1 MLSPVQLAAKLG
13 ILPPT
18 PEQAAVIE
26 AGLEPMVVMAGAG
39 SGKSE
44 TMAGRVVWLV
54 ANGLVRPEQV
64 LGLTFTRKAAGELS
78 ARVRER
84 LNGLVETKQVPA
96 DLMEGEPTISTYH
109 AYAAR
114 LVTDHA
120 LREALEPTMRLVSPA
135 VSWQLAGRVVSAYDG
150 PMEQVEWSPATV
162 TRAVLELAGELA
174 EHLRTPRDVREVGTW
189 LAQRY
194 ARLPGTPVKD
204 QRRPLVV
211 QRAREQ
217 LLPLVEA
224 YDRLKRSR
232 EVVDHGDQMALAAR
246 IAAKHAD
253 VGEIERGRFAVVLLD
268 EYQDTSHA
276 QLVLLRALFG
286 GGHPVTAVG
295 DPCQSIY
302 GWRGASAGNL
312 TRFPRDFR
320 TASGELAPINRL
332 SVSFRNGDA
341 VLDVAARLQLPLRM
355 EAREV
360 PVLVPGGN
368 RVDRGRVVC
377 AFHETA
383 DDEAEWVA
391 SGIAR
396 VLGAESAPDGMPW
409 GEGER
414 KRAKQSAWGGPQCLQ
429 PHDVAI
435 LARKRSQFPALRR
448 ALEARGIPV
457 EIVGLGGLLTVP
469 EVADIV
475 STLRVVYD
483 PSAGDALV
491 RLLSGPRWRI
501 GPADLKELGERAR
514 ELNRETREGSSPVA
528 DPLDQVVADMA
539 EERGSLVDAL
549 DELPDRPAW
558 QDLFSP
564 LAAVRLVAMAQELRV
579 LRAHTGQPLPD
590 LILEIERTLGLDIE
604 VAARGTAVGPF
615 AARADLDAFLDA
627 ASRFAGDSED
637 PTLGAFLAFLK
648 AADEEENGL
657 DAGRVGE
664 SNSVKLMTVHASK
677 GLEWPV
683 VVVPGLSQ
691 ALSKAGTLTVGTM
704 FPARATTSPKWTE
717 NPRKLPYPLRGDASD
732 LPELAGLA
740 KEELADF
747 DERCRDRDLLEE
759 RRLAYVAVTRAH
771 YLLIASGYR
780 WGTAAK
786 PLEPSDFLVEIRETC
801 GRVAFWAP
809 EVEEGATNP
818 LLAEPAES
826 VWPIAPEDVRYAA
839 VLDGATMVEAAL
851 AALAGGGAAP
861 GGGSVSGPGSA
872 SGSGSVS
879 GAGSVS
885 AYEDVPFPEFPGAP
899 GGGVPFPEES
909 GEADVPFPDDESVPF
924 PGDPWDE
931 SFPAD
936 PEDEDVPFS
945 SGPQDAGAST
955 EAPGGVLPT
964 RRSEPAGT
972 GPGAVSGT
980 LPEGGAGPERV
991 SEPVSGPQA
1000 KSGPEA
1006 ESGPEVDSGSE
1017 AESGSQAE
1025 SGPEAKSGSEAE
1037 AALEAGP
1044 GPGPE
1049 SRPGAGVAFEADSG
1063 PHAGSAP
1070 APETEPEPEPEPEN
1084 ENEFE
1089 PWAGF
1094 EAEAGES
1101 PERWP
1106 VPVADLRGWDRER
1119 AKAWERDIELLLRE
1133 RELNRRRGSGRVE
1146 LPTHLTVSS
1155 LVTLASDAKAL
1166 ARQIRR
1172 PVPKKPAPLARRGT
1186 SFHRWLEG
1194 RWGQQRLMD
1203 EFELPGAS
1211 DDFEET
1217 DAHLD
1222 ELRARFEESEWAGR
1236 EPFDVEV
1243 PFETMIADRVV
1254 RGRMDAVFQVSDD
1267 RYEVVD
1273 WKTGRRPNGKKAEAA
1288 ASVQLAAYRLAW
1300 SHLAAVPLDRV
1311 SAAFHYVLLNETV
1324 RPVNLLDERGLV
1336 TLVESVPA
1344 LR

>member
-1 MLSPVQLAAKLG
+1 MLSPTQLAAKLG

-18 PEQAAVIE
+18 PEQAEVIE
-26 AGLEPMVVMAGAG
+26 AGLEPMVVVAGAG

-64 LGLTFTRKAAGELS
+64 LGLTFTRKAAGEL
-78 ARVRER
+78 AVRVRER
-84 LNGLVETKQVPA
+84 LNGLVAAEQVPA
-96 DLMEGEPTISTYH
+96 DLLAGEPTISTYH

-135 VSWQLAGRVVSAYDG
+135 VSWQLAGRVVSGYDG
-150 PMEQVEWSPATV
+150 PMEQIEWGPATV

-174 EHLRTPRDVREVGTW
+174 EHLRTPRDVREIGAW
-189 LAQRY
+189 LTERHQ
-194 ARLPGTPVKD
+194 RLPGRPI
-204 QRRPLVV
+204 QLQNRPLAT

-224 YDRLKRSR
+224 YDRLKRRR

-246 IAAKHAD
+246 IAAGHPE

-276 QLVLLRALFG
+276 QLVLLRSLFG

-302 GWRGASAGNL
+302 GWRGASSGNL

-320 TASGELAPINRL
+320 TASGELAPVRRL

-341 VLDVAARLQLPLRM
+341 VLDVAARVQIPLRL

-368 RVDRGRVVC
+368 RVERGRVVC

-383 DDEAEWVA
+383 DEEAEWVA
-391 SGIAR
+391 DRIDKL
-396 VLGAESAPDGMPW
+396 LGTESAPDGLPW
-409 GEGER
+409 GDGER
-414 KRAKQSAWGGPQCLQ
+414 KKAKQSAWGGPQCLQ
-429 PHDVAI
+429 PNDVAI

-457 EIVGLGGLLTVP
+457 EVVGLGGLMTVP

-475 STLRVVYD
+475 ATLRVIYD

-514 ELNRETREGSSPVA
+514 ELNRENHERGPGTA

-549 DELPDRPAW
+549 DELPDRPEW

-564 LAAVRLVAMAQELRV
+564 LARVRLVALAQELRI

-590 LILEIERTLGLDIE
+590 LIVEIERRLGLDIE
-604 VAARGTAVGPF
+604 VAARGSAVGVF

-627 ASRFAGDSED
+627 AARFAGDSED

-657 DAGRVGE
+657 DVGRVGE

-683 VVVPGLSQ
+683 VVVPGMSQ
-691 ALSKAGTLTVGTM
+691 ALAKSGALTVGTI
-704 FPARATTSPKWTE
+704 FPARPVTSPKWTE

-732 LPELAGLA
+732 LPQLAGLS
-740 KEELADF
+740 KEELVEF
-747 DERCRDRDLLEE
+747 DERCRDRDLMEE

-780 WGTAAK
+780 WGSASK
-786 PLEPSDFLVEIRETC
+786 PLEPSDFLMEIRETC
-801 GRVAFWAP
+801 GRVAVWAP
-809 EVEEGATNP
+809 EAEEGATNP
-818 LLAEPAES
+818 LLADPAES
-826 VWPIAPEDVRYAA
+826 PWPVTPDGLRYEA

-851 AALAGGGAAP
+851 AALSASSSGPAVSKGRTVPAGSRPTGPVVDLPFLDSFPDDPGAD
-861 GGGSVSGPGSA
+861 GSVP
-872 SGSGSVS
+872 VD
-879 GAGSVS
+879 
-885 AYEDVPFPEFPGAP
+885 EDVPFPEDF
-899 GGGVPFPEES
+899 
-909 GEADVPFPDDESVPF
+909 ADHGDFAAYPDDGDEDHGGFEAYGNFDDLPEAPPNRGPASR
-924 PGDPWDE
+924 PGDRDAA
-931 SFPAD
+931 SGTVDDAPALPASGHEPARD
-936 PEDEDVPFS
+936 TEDGPEHDRGPED
-945 SGPQDAGAST
+945 
-955 EAPGGVLPT
+955 
-964 RRSEPAGT
+964 
-972 GPGAVSGT
+972 
-980 LPEGGAGPERV
+980 GPERDR
-991 SEPVSGPQA
+991 
-1000 KSGPEA
+1000 GPE
-1006 ESGPEVDSGSE
+1006 DGSE
-1017 AESGSQAE
+1017 REHGR
-1025 SGPEAKSGSEAE
+1025 G
-1037 AALEAGP
+1037 
-1044 GPGPE
+1044 
-1049 SRPGAGVAFEADSG
+1049 
-1063 PHAGSAP
+1063 
-1070 APETEPEPEPEPEN
+1070 
-1084 ENEFE
+1084 
-1089 PWAGF
+1089 
-1094 EAEAGES
+1094 
-1101 PERWP
+1101 
-1106 VPVADLRGWDRER
+1106 PVADPATALAELRGWDRER

-1133 RELNRRRGSGRVE
+1133 RETRRRRGPGKVE
-1146 LPTHLTVSS
+1146 LPVHLTVSS
-1155 LVTLASDAKAL
+1155 LVTLASDPRSL
-1166 ARQIRR
+1166 ARRIRR
-1172 PVPKKPAPLARRGT
+1172 PVPRKPAPLARRGT
-1186 SFHRWLEG
+1186 SFHSWLES
-1194 RWGQQRLMD
+1194 RWGQQRLID
-1203 EFELPGAS
+1203 ELDLPGSS
-1211 DDFEET
+1211 DGVEELA

-1222 ELRARFEESEWAGR
+1222 ELRERFEESEWAGR
-1236 EPFDVEV
+1236 EPLDIEV
-1243 PFETMIADRVV
+1243 PFETMIADRLV
-1254 RGRMDAVFQVSDD
+1254 RGRMDAVFETPDGG
-1267 RYEVVD
+1267 YEVVD
-1273 WKTGRRPNGKKAEAA
+1273 WKTGQRPPGRKAEAA
-1288 ASVQLAAYRLAW
+1288 AAVQLAAYRLAW

-1311 SAAFHYVLLNETV
+1311 SAAFHYVRSNETV
-1324 RPVNLLDERGLV
+1324 RPANLLDERGLV
-1336 TLVESVPA
+1336 ALIESVPTIG
-1344 LR
+1344 

>member
-1 MLSPVQLAAKLG
+1 MRGALRAGPYGLRGRPVLSPSRLAAKLG

-18 PEQAAVIE
+18 PEQAEVIE
-26 AGLEPMVVMAGAG
+26 AGLEPMVVVAGAG

-78 ARVRER
+78 VRVRER
-84 LNGLVETKQVPA
+84 LNGLVAAEQVPA
-96 DLMEGEPTISTYH
+96 ELLEGEPTISTYH
-109 AYAAR
+109 AYASR

-150 PMEQVEWSPATV
+150 PMEQVEWGPATV

-174 EHLRTPRDVREVGTW
+174 EHLRGPQDVREVGAW
-189 LAQRY
+189 LAERY
-194 ARLPGTPVKD
+194 AALPGSPTLP
-204 QRRPLVV
+204 QRRPLAT

-246 IAAKHAD
+246 IAAKHAE

-276 QLVLLRALFG
+276 QLVLLRSLFG

-320 TASGELAPINRL
+320 TASGEPAPVRRL

-341 VLDVAARLQLPLRM
+341 VLDVAARVQLPLRM

-383 DDEAEWVA
+383 DDEAVWTA
-391 SGIAR
+391 GAIATL
-396 VLGAESAPDGMPW
+396 LGSESAPDGMPW

-414 KRAKQSAWGGPQCLQ
+414 KKAKQSAWGGPQCLQ

-448 ALEARGIPV
+448 ALEERGIPV
-457 EIVGLGGLLTVP
+457 EVVGLGGLLAVP
-469 EVADIV
+469 EVSDIV
-475 STLRVVYD
+475 STLRAIYD
-483 PSAGDALV
+483 PTAGDALV

-514 ELNRETREGSSPVA
+514 ELNRETREGGASVD

-549 DELPDRPAW
+549 DELPDRPEW
-558 QDLFSP
+558 QELFSP
-564 LAAVRLVAMAQELRV
+564 LARVRLLAMAQELRT

-590 LILEIERTLGLDIE
+590 LIAEIERRLGLDIE
-604 VAARGTAVGPF
+604 VAARGTAIGPF

-627 ASRFAGDSED
+627 AARFAGDSED

-683 VVVPGLSQ
+683 VVIPGMSQ

-704 FPARATTSPKWTE
+704 FPARPTTSPKWTD

-732 LPELAGLA
+732 LPRLSGLG
-740 KEELADF
+740 KEELAEF
-747 DERCRDRDLLEE
+747 DERCRERDLLEE

-780 WGTAAK
+780 WGSATK

-801 GRVAFWAP
+801 GHAAVWVPAADQ
-809 EVEEGATNP
+809 GATNP
-818 LLAEPAES
+818 LLAEPAEAT
-826 VWPIAPEDVRYAA
+826 WPVIPDGLRYQA
-839 VLDGATMVEAAL
+839 VQDGAFMVEAAI
-851 AALAGGGAAP
+851 AALTGTGPAP
-861 GGGSVSGPGSA
+861 AIGPTSP
-872 SGSGSVS
+872 
-879 GAGSVS
+879 
-885 AYEDVPFPEFPGAP
+885 ETPPDDVPFPE
-899 GGGVPFPEES
+899 VP
-909 GEADVPFPDDESVPF
+909 
-924 PGDPWDE
+924 
-931 SFPAD
+931 
-936 PEDEDVPFS
+936 PEDEDVPFPEAPEDEE
-945 SGPQDAGAST
+945 SGGSADFSAGATFHEST
-955 EAPGGVLPT
+955 GLPPARRDEAVLLFTSQGEAPAQ
-964 RRSEPAGT
+964 PAERA
-972 GPGAVSGT
+972 PG
-980 LPEGGAGPERV
+980 L
-991 SEPVSGPQA
+991 
-1000 KSGPEA
+1000 
-1006 ESGPEVDSGSE
+1006 
-1017 AESGSQAE
+1017 
-1025 SGPEAKSGSEAE
+1025 
-1037 AALEAGP
+1037 
-1044 GPGPE
+1044 
-1049 SRPGAGVAFEADSG
+1049 
-1063 PHAGSAP
+1063 
-1070 APETEPEPEPEPEN
+1070 
-1084 ENEFE
+1084 
-1089 PWAGF
+1089 
-1094 EAEAGES
+1094 
-1101 PERWP
+1101 
-1106 VPVADLRGWDRER
+1106 ADLRGWDRER
-1119 AKAWERDIELLLRE
+1119 AKAWERDTELLLRE
-1133 RELNRRRGSGRVE
+1133 RAMNRRRGSGRVE

-1155 LVTLASDAKAL
+1155 LVTLASDPKAL
-1166 ARQIRR
+1166 ARQVRR
-1172 PVPKKPAPLARRGT
+1172 PVPKKPTPLARRGT
-1186 SFHRWLEG
+1186 SFHRWLES
-1194 RWGQQRLMD
+1194 RWGQQRLLD
-1203 EFELPGAS
+1203 EFELPGSS

-1217 DAHLD
+1217 DAQLD
-1222 ELRARFEESEWAGR
+1222 ELRDRFEESEWAGR
-1236 EPFDVEV
+1236 EPLDVEV
-1243 PFETMIADRVV
+1243 PFETMIADRLV
-1254 RGRMDAVFQVSDD
+1254 RGRMDAVFETSDGH
-1267 RYEVVD
+1267 YEVVD
-1273 WKTGRRPNGKKAEAA
+1273 WKTGQRPRGKKAQAA
-1288 ASVQLAAYRLAW
+1288 AAVQLAAYRLAW
-1300 SHLAAVPLDRV
+1300 SHLADVPLGQV
-1311 SAAFHYVLLNETV
+1311 SAAFHYVRLNETV
-1324 RPVNLLDERGLV
+1324 RPVNPLDERGLIA
-1336 TLVESVPA
+1336 LLESVPT
-1344 LR
+1344 LK

>member
-54 ANGLVRPEQV
+54 ANGLLRPEQV
-64 LGLTFTRKAAGELS
+64 LGLTFTRKAAAELA

-84 LNGLVETKQVPA
+84 LNGLVEVGQVPA
-96 DLMEGEPTISTYH
+96 ELMEGEPTISTYH

-114 LVTDHA
+114 LVTEHA

-135 VSWQLAGRVVSAYDG
+135 VSWQLASRVVSAYDG

-174 EHLRTPRDVREVGTW
+174 EHLRTPQDVRDVGTK
-189 LAQRY
+189 LAQRF
-194 ARLPGTPVKD
+194 AELPGTPTKD
-204 QRRPLVV
+204 QRRPLLT

-224 YDRLKRSR
+224 YNRLKRSR

-246 IAAKHAD
+246 IADRHAD

-320 TASGELAPINRL
+320 TASGELAPVNRL

-360 PVLVPGGN
+360 PVLVPGKN
-368 RVDRGRVVC
+368 RVERGRVMC

-383 DDEAEWVA
+383 DDEARWAALE
-391 SGIAR
+391 IAR
-396 VLGAESAPDGMPW
+396 VLGVESAPDGMPW
-409 GEGER
+409 GDGER
-414 KRAKQSAWGGPQCLQ
+414 KKAKQSMWGGPQSLQ

-435 LARKRSQFPALRR
+435 LARKRSQFPALRK
-448 ALEARGIPV
+448 ALEERGIPV
-457 EIVGLGGLLTVP
+457 EVVGLGGLLLVP
-469 EVADIV
+469 EIADIV
-475 STLRVVYD
+475 STLRVIYD

-514 ELNRETREGSSPVA
+514 ELNRETREGASPVA

-564 LAAVRLVAMAQELRV
+564 LARVRLVAMAQELRL

-590 LILEIERTLGLDIE
+590 LILEIERRLGLDIE

-627 ASRFAGDSED
+627 AARFAGDSED

-691 ALSKAGTLTVGTM
+691 ALSKAGTLTVGTV
-704 FPARATTSPKWTE
+704 FPARSTTSPKWTE
-717 NPRKLPYPLRGDASD
+717 NPRKLPYQLRGDASD
-732 LPELAGLA
+732 LPGLAGLA

-780 WGTAAK
+780 WGTASR
-786 PLEPSDFLVEIRETC
+786 PLEPSDFLLEIRDTC

-809 EVEEGATNP
+809 EMEEGATNP
-818 LLAEPAES
+818 LLAEPAEAR
-826 VWPIAPEDVRYAA
+826 WPIEPDDARYAA

-851 AALAGGGAAP
+851 AALAGGAAP
-861 GGGSVSGPGSA
+861 VSF
-872 SGSGSVS
+872 
-879 GAGSVS
+879 
-885 AYEDVPFPEFPGAP
+885 EDVPFPEAP
-899 GGGVPFPEES
+899 RDYEDVPLPEAPRDEEVPFPEDPWDEEAFFPEDLS
-909 GEADVPFPDDESVPF
+909 DGEDDHGDTVPEDQGGGDVPLPSDPQEGNVPSPGAQGNGDVPFPGATDTWQ
-924 PGDPWDE
+924 GDR
-931 SFPAD
+931 AD
-936 PEDEDVPFS
+936 SEVE
-945 SGPQDAGAST
+945 AGA
-955 EAPGGVLPT
+955 G
-964 RRSEPAGT
+964 
-972 GPGAVSGT
+972 
-980 LPEGGAGPERV
+980 
-991 SEPVSGPQA
+991 
-1000 KSGPEA
+1000 
-1006 ESGPEVDSGSE
+1006 
-1017 AESGSQAE
+1017 
-1025 SGPEAKSGSEAE
+1025 
-1037 AALEAGP
+1037 
-1044 GPGPE
+1044 
-1049 SRPGAGVAFEADSG
+1049 
-1063 PHAGSAP
+1063 
-1070 APETEPEPEPEPEN
+1070 
-1084 ENEFE
+1084 
-1089 PWAGF
+1089 
-1094 EAEAGES
+1094 AEAGE
-1101 PERWP
+1101 RRP
-1106 VPVADLRGWDRER
+1106 VPAAELRGWDRER

-1133 RELNRRRGSGRVE
+1133 REMNRRRGAGRVE

-1155 LVTLASDAKAL
+1155 LVTLASDPKAL

-1222 ELRARFEESEWAGR
+1222 QLRDRFEESEWAGR
-1236 EPFDVEV
+1236 EPLDVEV
-1243 PFETMIADRVV
+1243 PFETVIADRVV
-1254 RGRMDAVFQVSDD
+1254 RGRMDAVFQISEG

-1273 WKTGRRPNGKKAEAA
+1273 WKTGRRPRGKKAEAA

-1300 SHLAAVPLDRV
+1300 SHLAAVPLEQV
-1311 SAAFHYVLLNETV
+1311 GAAFHYVLLGETV
-1324 RPVNLLDERGLV
+1324 RPVDLLDEHGLV
-1336 TLVESVPA
+1336 TLVESVPV
-1344 LR
+1344 LG

>member
-1 MLSPVQLAAKLG
+1 MLNPVQLAAKLG

-18 PEQAAVIE
+18 PEQAEVIE
-26 AGLEPMVVMAGAG
+26 SGLEPMVVVAGAG

-78 ARVRER
+78 VRVRER
-84 LNGLVETKQVPA
+84 LNGLVAAEQVSA
-96 DLMEGEPTISTYH
+96 ELLEGEPTISTYH
-109 AYAAR
+109 AYASR

-150 PMEQVEWSPATV
+150 PMEQVEWGPATV

-174 EHLRTPRDVREVGTW
+174 EHLRGPQDVREVGAW
-189 LAQRY
+189 LAERY
-194 ARLPGTPVKD
+194 AELPGSPTLP
-204 QRRPLVV
+204 QRRPLAT

-246 IAAKHAD
+246 IAAKHAE

-276 QLVLLRALFG
+276 QLVLLRSLFG

-320 TASGELAPINRL
+320 TASGEPAQVRRL

-341 VLDVAARLQLPLRM
+341 VLDVAARVQLPLRM

-368 RVDRGRVVC
+368 RVERGRVVS

-383 DDEAEWVA
+383 DDEAAW
-391 SGIAR
+391 IAGSIATL
-396 VLGAESAPDGMPW
+396 LGAESAPDGMPW

-414 KRAKQSAWGGPQCLQ
+414 RKAKQSAWGGPQCLQ

-448 ALEARGIPV
+448 ALEERGIPV
-457 EIVGLGGLLTVP
+457 EVVGLGGLLTVP
-469 EVADIV
+469 EVSDIV
-475 STLRVVYD
+475 STLRVLYD
-483 PSAGDALV
+483 PTAGDALV

-514 ELNRETREGSSPVA
+514 ELNRETREGGASAA

-549 DELPDRPAW
+549 DELPDRAQW

-564 LAAVRLVAMAQELRV
+564 LARVRLLAMAQELRT
-579 LRAHTGQPLPD
+579 LRAHAGQPLPD
-590 LILEIERTLGLDIE
+590 LISEIERRLGLDIE

-627 ASRFAGDSED
+627 AARFAGDSED

-683 VVVPGLSQ
+683 VVIPGMSQ

-704 FPARATTSPKWTE
+704 FPARPTTSPKWTD

-732 LPELAGLA
+732 LPRLGGLS

-747 DERCRDRDLLEE
+747 DERCRERDLLEE

-780 WGTAAK
+780 WGSAAK

-801 GRVAFWAP
+801 GRAAVWVPAADQ
-809 EVEEGATNP
+809 GATNP
-818 LLAEPAES
+818 LLAEPAEAT
-826 VWPIAPEDVRYAA
+826 WPVTPDGLRYGA

-851 AALAGGGAAP
+851 AALTGAVPAP
-861 GGGSVSGPGSA
+861 ATGRTGSPGPVPSEIP
-872 SGSGSVS
+872 S
-879 GAGSVS
+879 
-885 AYEDVPFPEFPGAP
+885 EHVPFPE
-899 GGGVPFPEES
+899 VPPDDEE
-909 GEADVPFPDDESVPF
+909 VPFPD
-924 PGDPWDE
+924 
-931 SFPAD
+931 A
-936 PEDEDVPFS
+936 PEDEDVRYEDEEEVPA
-945 SGPQDAGAST
+945 D
-955 EAPGGVLPT
+955 
-964 RRSEPAGT
+964 SEH
-972 GPGAVSGT
+972 GPGRRDEHA
-980 LPEGGAGPERV
+980 
-991 SEPVSGPQA
+991 PVL
-1000 KSGPEA
+1000 A
-1006 ESGPEVDSGSE
+1006 E
-1017 AESGSQAE
+1017 
-1025 SGPEAKSGSEAE
+1025 
-1037 AALEAGP
+1037 
-1044 GPGPE
+1044 
-1049 SRPGAGVAFEADSG
+1049 
-1063 PHAGSAP
+1063 
-1070 APETEPEPEPEPEN
+1070 
-1084 ENEFE
+1084 
-1089 PWAGF
+1089 
-1094 EAEAGES
+1094 
-1101 PERWP
+1101 
-1106 VPVADLRGWDRER
+1106 LRGWDRER
-1119 AKAWERDIELLLRE
+1119 AKAWERDTELLLRE
-1133 RELNRRRGSGRVE
+1133 RAMNRRRGGGRVE

-1155 LVTLASDAKAL
+1155 LVTLASDPQAL
-1166 ARQIRR
+1166 ARQVRR
-1172 PVPKKPAPLARRGT
+1172 PVPKKPTPLARRGT
-1186 SFHRWLEG
+1186 SFHRWLES
-1194 RWGQQRLMD
+1194 RWGQQRLLD
-1203 EFELPGAS
+1203 EFELPGSS
-1211 DDFEET
+1211 DDFEEA
-1217 DAHLD
+1217 DVQLD
-1222 ELRARFEESEWAGR
+1222 ELRDRFEESEWAGR
-1236 EPFDVEV
+1236 EPLDVEV
-1243 PFETMIADRVV
+1243 PFETMIADRLV
-1254 RGRMDAVFQVSDD
+1254 RGRMDAVFEISDG

-1273 WKTGRRPNGKKAEAA
+1273 WKTGRRPRGKKAQAA
-1288 ASVQLAAYRLAW
+1288 AAVQLAAYRLAW
-1300 SHLAAVPLDRV
+1300 SHLSAVPLNQV
-1311 SAAFHYVLLNETV
+1311 SAAFHYVRLNETV
-1324 RPVNLLDERGLV
+1324 RPVDLLDERGLIR
-1336 TLVESVPA
+1336 LIESIPA
-1344 LR
+1344 LG

>member
-54 ANGLVRPEQV
+54 ANGLLRPEQV
-64 LGLTFTRKAAGELS
+64 LGLTFTRKAAAELA

-84 LNGLVETKQVPA
+84 LNGLVEVGQVPA
-96 DLMEGEPTISTYH
+96 ELMEGEPTISTYH

-114 LVTDHA
+114 LVTEHA
-120 LREALEPTMRLVSPA
+120 LREALEPTMRLISPA
-135 VSWQLAGRVVSAYDG
+135 VSWQLASRVVSAYDG

-174 EHLRTPRDVREVGTW
+174 EHLRTPQDVRDVGTR
-189 LAQRY
+189 LAQRF
-194 ARLPGTPVKD
+194 AELPGTPTKD
-204 QRRPLVV
+204 QRRPLVT

-224 YDRLKRSR
+224 YDRLKRGR

-246 IAAKHAD
+246 IADRHAD

-320 TASGELAPINRL
+320 TASGEPAPVNRL

-360 PVLVPGGN
+360 PVLVPGKN
-368 RVDRGRVVC
+368 RVERGRVMC

-383 DDEAEWVA
+383 DDEARWAALE
-391 SGIAR
+391 IAR
-396 VLGAESAPDGMPW
+396 VLGVESAPDGMPW
-409 GEGER
+409 GDGER
-414 KRAKQSAWGGPQCLQ
+414 KKAKQSMWGGPQSLQ

-435 LARKRSQFPALRR
+435 LARKRSQFPALRK
-448 ALEARGIPV
+448 ALEERGIPV
-457 EIVGLGGLLTVP
+457 EVVGLGGLLLVP
-469 EVADIV
+469 EIADIV
-475 STLRVVYD
+475 STLRVIYD

-514 ELNRETREGSSPVA
+514 ELNRETREGASPVA

-564 LAAVRLVAMAQELRV
+564 LARVRLVAMAQELRL

-590 LILEIERTLGLDIE
+590 LILEIERRLGLDIE

-627 ASRFAGDSED
+627 AARFAGDSED

-691 ALSKAGTLTVGTM
+691 ALSKAGTLTVGTV
-704 FPARATTSPKWTE
+704 FPARSTTSPRWTE
-717 NPRKLPYPLRGDASD
+717 NPRKLPYQLRGDASD
-732 LPELAGLA
+732 LPGLAGLA

-780 WGTAAK
+780 WGTASK
-786 PLEPSDFLVEIRETC
+786 PLEPSDFLLEIRETC

-809 EVEEGATNP
+809 EMEEGATNP
-818 LLAEPAES
+818 LLAEPAEAR
-826 VWPIAPEDVRYAA
+826 WPIEPDDARYAA

-851 AALAGGGAAP
+851 AALTEGPAP
-861 GGGSVSGPGSA
+861 GSSGDVPLPDA
-872 SGSGSVS
+872 S
-879 GAGSVS
+879 
-885 AYEDVPFPEFPGAP
+885 EDVPFPEAP
-899 GGGVPFPEES
+899 QDEEVPFPEDPWDEDAFFPEDLPD
-909 GEADVPFPDDESVPF
+909 GEVPGPDDRGPVPEGAENGEVPF
-924 PGDPWDE
+924 PGDPQE
-931 SFPAD
+931 F
-936 PEDEDVPFS
+936 
-945 SGPQDAGAST
+945 
-955 EAPGGVLPT
+955 PGGFPGADI
-964 RRSEPAGT
+964 RRSDRADYGAETAETVETAEPG
-972 GPGAVSGT
+972 
-980 LPEGGAGPERV
+980 
-991 SEPVSGPQA
+991 EP
-1000 KSGPEA
+1000 
-1006 ESGPEVDSGSE
+1006 
-1017 AESGSQAE
+1017 
-1025 SGPEAKSGSEAE
+1025 
-1037 AALEAGP
+1037 
-1044 GPGPE
+1044 
-1049 SRPGAGVAFEADSG
+1049 R
-1063 PHAGSAP
+1063 
-1070 APETEPEPEPEPEN
+1070 
-1084 ENEFE
+1084 
-1089 PWAGF
+1089 
-1094 EAEAGES
+1094 
-1101 PERWP
+1101 P
-1106 VPVADLRGWDRER
+1106 VPAAELRGWDRER

-1133 RELNRRRGSGRVE
+1133 RETNRRRGGGRVE

-1155 LVTLASDAKAL
+1155 LVTLASDPKAL

-1222 ELRARFEESEWAGR
+1222 ELRDRFEESEWADR
-1236 EPFDVEV
+1236 EPLDVEV
-1243 PFETMIADRVV
+1243 PFETVIADRVV
-1254 RGRMDAVFQVSDD
+1254 RGRMDAVFQISEG

-1273 WKTGRRPNGKKAEAA
+1273 WKTGRRPRGRKAEAA

-1300 SHLAAVPLDRV
+1300 SHLAAVPLDQV
-1311 SAAFHYVLLNETV
+1311 GAAFHYVLRGETV
-1324 RPVNLLDERGLV
+1324 RPVDLLDERGLV
-1336 TLVESVPA
+1336 TLVESVPE